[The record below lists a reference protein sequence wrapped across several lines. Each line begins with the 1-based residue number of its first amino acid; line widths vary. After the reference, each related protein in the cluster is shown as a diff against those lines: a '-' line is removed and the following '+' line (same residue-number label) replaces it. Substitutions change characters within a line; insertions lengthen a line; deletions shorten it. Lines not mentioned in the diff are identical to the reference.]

1 MKHKTLSIMLAVLMS
16 MTASVASAY
25 DAKID
30 GIFYNLTS
38 AGTAE
43 VTSGDIKYTGEVV
56 IPEAVTY
63 NQKTY
68 NVVNI
73 GNYAFKNCT
82 DLTAV
87 SIPGSVTSIGEE
99 AFRRCSA
106 LKSVSISEGMTWI
119 GYGVFMYCTS
129 LTSIVIPNS
138 VEGLQGSCFEGCSAL
153 ISISMGRGVSKIG
166 TLTFSGCSNLKEV
179 YVCASEI
186 PALDNMYSYTTF
198 QNVPLA
204 EATLHVPDYLIE
216 KYKTREPWSKFGKIL
231 GLGAEYGFNINGIF
245 YLMVPSAEPLAVS
258 VFDSE
263 EHVGN
268 LDIPEA
274 VTYGGKTYN
283 VTSIGEG
290 AFEGQVGITAIT
302 IPSGITSIGDNAF
315 SGCTGVISVTINSNA
330 IASLDAWEG
339 SGNLEL
345 SDYFGAQVK
354 HYTFDGGVSKIGDC
368 VGYAFD
374 EVETVTIGKSVT
386 EIGEV
391 VFCECPSLKSVILGN
406 NVKTIGEEAFCVC
419 PSLTSLFI
427 PASVVEIGEWA
438 FVECSGLE
446 KIVVEAGNPTYD
458 SRNNCNAL
466 IETESNTL
474 LVGCANTN
482 IPKDIESIFEDAF
495 YGCLGL
501 KQVTIPASVISIG
514 EDVFAECS
522 GLENIIVEE
531 GNEIYDSRDNCNA
544 IIKKETNAL
553 IFGCNKTTIPSSVTA
568 IEDGAFYGSGIQSMT
583 IPDNLISIG
592 SYAFNH
598 CKELAFLHIGT
609 GVINIGGD
617 KEWGREDAF
626 MDCSSL
632 THIEVAAG
640 NTVFDSRN
648 NCNAII
654 ETATNKLIVGC
665 MNTTIPD
672 DITSIGGWA
681 FDGCT
686 GLFTITIPE
695 SVTSIGPSVFS
706 GCTNLQS
713 IYCLGETPA
722 EMRYSFDEYIYE
734 EAVLYVPYGSINAY
748 MNDTYG
754 WGQFYDIREFD
765 VTKLDGVTMAKNDV
779 IRDTYDLTGRKV
791 IKMKRGINIVRMS
804 DGTVKKVMIK

>member
-166 TLTFSGCSNLKEV
+166 TLTFSGCSNLKDV

-391 VFCECPSLKSVILGN
+391 VFCECPSLKSVTLGN
-406 NVKTIGEEAFCVC
+406 NVKTIGEEAFCEC

-427 PASVVEIGEWA
+427 PASVESIGMDA
-438 FVECSGLE
+438 FIGSGFE
-446 KIVVEAGNPTYD
+446 QIVVESGNPAYD
-458 SRNNCNAL
+458 SRNNCNAF

-474 LVGCANTN
+474 LLGSANTI
-482 IPKDIESIFEDAF
+482 IPDGVESIAWGAF
-495 YGCLGL
+495 YQCRGL
-501 KQVTIPASVISIG
+501 KSVNIPASVEFID
-514 EDVFAECS
+514 EFVFAYCS
-522 GLENIIVEE
+522 GLESIVVED
-531 GNEIYDSRDNCNA
+531 GNEVYDSRDNCNA
-544 IIKKETNAL
+544 IIETESNTLMA
-553 IFGCNKTTIPSSVTA
+553 GCNKTTVPNSVSTIGKA
-568 IEDGAFYGSGIQSMT
+568 SFSGSGISSLT
-583 IPDNLISIG
+583 IPDNVVSIG
-592 SYAFNH
+592 S
-598 CKELAFLHIGT
+598 LAFEECKDLTSLHIGAGLT
-609 GVINIGGD
+609 SIG
-617 KEWGREDAF
+617 KSEDYERGSAF
-626 MDCSSL
+626 IGCTSL
-632 THIEVAAG
+632 SHIEVSAD

-648 NCNAII
+648 KCNAII
-654 ETATNKLIVGC
+654 ETATNTLILGC
-665 MNTTIPD
+665 KGTIIPND
-672 DITSIGGWA
+672 VVAIAEDAFEGCNIT
-681 FDGCT
+681 
-686 GLFTITIPE
+686 TITIPASVAKIE
-695 SVTSIGPSVFS
+695 SSAFAL
-706 GCTNLQS
+706 CLNLQS
-713 IYCLGETPA
+713 IYCLRETPA
-722 EMRYSFDEYIYE
+722 NAESNSFCWDNYE
-734 EAVLYVPYGSINAY
+734 NAILYVPNGCRNAY
-748 MNDTYG
+748 QNADE
-754 WGQFYDIREFD
+754 WGRFYDIREFD

-804 DGTVKKVMIK
+804 DGSVKKVMIK